1 MPAGHANGIEQ
12 GVARVHITRAWTMI
26 GTIALDLLADAVAAA
41 DVFATR
47 ALDTERL
54 GRLPDENV
62 AYLLKMS
69 VPRLLVPQQWHGTEV
84 GFASVIDLVI
94 TLAHGCMST
103 AWCAAL
109 YAEHPWILA
118 HFDERAQADVWG
130 ESPNVPLC
138 MSVAA
143 FGRGTSVSG
152 GLELSGTWPFVSGCD
167 HAPWFLL
174 STQWNVAQGDA
185 AGARSGLCLVPRE
198 NVSIDQES
206 WHVAG
211 LRGTG
216 SKSLRVEGVFVP
228 EYRVRDS
235 EALMM
240 PPTFHR
246 QTTAPLFCQ
255 PFGGTLGLV
264 LAAVAVGG
272 AEGAFEIF
280 RRRASERVL
289 RHQKRVQAADPA
301 AHLDLSEAAMRI
313 GAARLLL
320 EDATEVVRLAGER
333 SAELSVETLAEL
345 RVRKAFVVRLATEAV
360 DRLFAASGG
369 GALQESNPLQRFW
382 RDVHAIHAH
391 AGMNWSSHA
400 QNYGSIL
407 AGLGPT
413 INRPW

>member
-1 MPAGHANGIEQ
+1 MQVSYAGP
-12 GVARVHITRAWTMI
+12 IT
-26 GTIALDLLADAVAAA
+26 LDLHAHAVAAA

-54 GRLPDENV
+54 GRLLNENV
-62 AYLLKMS
+62 AYLVEMG
-69 VPRLLVPQQWHGTEV
+69 VPRLLVPRQWHGSELD
-84 GFASVIDLVI
+84 FASVIDLVI
-94 TLAHGCMST
+94 TLARGCMST

-130 ESPNVPLC
+130 ETANVPVC

-143 FGRGTSVSG
+143 FGRGAPVAG
-152 GLELSGTWPFVSGCD
+152 GLELSGSWPFVSGCD

-174 STQWNVAQGDA
+174 STQWNLAEGDA
-185 AGARSGLCLVPRE
+185 AGAHSGLCLVPRE
-198 NVSIDQES
+198 DVSIDQES

-216 SKSLRVEGVFVP
+216 SKTLRVDGAFVP
-228 EYRVRDS
+228 EHRVRDS
-235 EALMM
+235 TALVT

-246 QTTAPLFCQ
+246 QTTGPLFCQ

-272 AEGAFEIF
+272 AEGALEHF

-289 RHQKRVQAADPA
+289 RHQNRVQAADPA

-313 GAARLLL
+313 QSAGLLL
-320 EDATEVVRLAGER
+320 RDATEVVRLAGER
-333 SAELSVETLAEL
+333 SSELSVETLAEL
-345 RVRKAFVVRLATEAV
+345 RARKAFIVRLATEAV

-369 GALQESNPLQRFW
+369 GALQESNSLQRFW

-400 QNYGSIL
+400 QNYGSVL